1 MLIFGLCKRLCV
13 AEAVVMVGERLEG
26 FFLEGQGYLMLL
38 SPFLAN
44 VNESCLS
51 IKDVDLVFFLVLLLA
66 TEVNNPQL

>member
-1 MLIFGLCKRLCV
+1 
-13 AEAVVMVGERLEG
+13 MVGERLEG